1 MPEAGLISLAI
12 QMGKTPQQLID
23 DLDDEPEYWR
33 ERFWIYVNAGGR

>member
-1 MPEAGLISLAI
+1 MPGSALISLAI

-23 DLDDEPEYWR
+23 ALDAEPDYWR